1 VSGGMSLMYEPHSFI
16 HGRTDRQT
24 DKPDGQDGW
33 TYGKSS
39 ALNFCDLFTILV
51 RSARLVKASA

>member
-24 DKPDGQDGW
+24 DKTDGQDGW
-33 TYGKSS
+33 M
-39 ALNFCDLFTILV
+39 DVRQIL
-51 RSARLVKASA
+51 RTEFL